1 MLSPVTSFHEGSNEG
16 QESLRN
22 TEGTTVELYTQHVR
36 MLDQAGLESL
46 DLDSDLIV

>member
-1 MLSPVTSFHEGSNEG
+1 MTSFHEGSNEG

-22 TEGTTVELYTQHVR
+22 TERTTVELYTEHVR
-36 MLDQAGLESL
+36 MLDQAGLDL